1 MRVFLRPMLRVAGLV
16 AAVAGGLGAQAQKA
30 CEVNEGR
37 PSQVG
42 RATLAVQVASSAQD
56 PNSAAR
62 QLTSAV
68 KVLTDNGEKMDNQVG
83 RNLVLGKALVLWS
96 MQPNV
101 ELVTRRGSLGYST
114 NPDATIDLAAAIDT
128 AFKIVETANPE
139 CISETSRWRSQRAW
153 VALVNKAIERL
164 NADDVDAAEK
174 AAQTAIVLNP
184 YGPYGYVV
192 LASVKQKK
200 NQSSEAFGL
209 YQRAIDAASR
219 DTTYDEIRRQS
230 LIYLGNL
237 AADSAE
243 AVTDTTARKPY
254 VQTAKSAFEKV
265 LADKGADDLRENAKS
280 GMCRVAIASGDTAVL
295 RSMYKEPMTSPG
307 GFSYSDLMNA
317 GVCMARAEM
326 VNEATQMFLAAY
338 DKNPYHRDALSNL
351 AIMYLRKDNHE
362 GAIPLTERLVTV
374 EPNNPENHQLLV
386 LAYAGVAKK
395 TRDARL
401 AGSGKAA
408 PATKGKATTKAAPA
422 PAGPRLSQAAQD
434 SLFKL
439 EQEYNAKAVAANEK
453 REKMAFKV
461 TLSDFS
467 ITDEKSTVAG
477 TVQNTGSA
485 DKDVTVKVEFL
496 DRTGRVVATKEAA
509 VGNVAAGRSGRF
521 SVTTTPGKEVAAF
534 RYAPIE

>member
-1 MRVFLRPMLRVAGLV
+1 MSVFLRPVIRAAGIATVVAS
-16 AAVAGGLGAQAQKA
+16 GLGAQAQKA

-42 RATLAVQVASSAQD
+42 RATLAVQVAASSQD
-56 PNSAAR
+56 PSAAAR

-68 KVLTDNGEKMDNQVG
+68 KTLTDNGEKMDNQVG
-83 RNLVLGKALVLWS
+83 RNFVLGKALVLWS

-101 ELVTRRGSLGYST
+101 ELVARRGSLGYGT

-128 AFKIVETANPE
+128 AFKVVETANPE
-139 CISETSRWRSQRAW
+139 CIGETSRWRSQRAW
-153 VALVNKAIERL
+153 VNLVNKAIERL
-164 NADDVDAAEK
+164 NADDVDAAEQ

-192 LASVKQKK
+192 LASVKQKR

-219 DTTYDEIRRQS
+219 DTSYDEIRRQS

-243 AVTDTTARKPY
+243 AVSDTAAKKPY
-254 VQTAKSAFEKV
+254 VQTAKTAFEKV
-265 LADKGADDLRENAKS
+265 LADQGAAELRENARS

-295 RSMYKEPMTSPG
+295 RTMYKDQMTTPG
-307 GFSYSDLMNA
+307 SFDYSDVMNA

-326 VNEATQMFLAAY
+326 VTEATTLFQAAY

-351 AIMYLRKDNHE
+351 AIMHLRKDNHE
-362 GAIPLTERLVTV
+362 AAVPLAERLVTV

-386 LAYAGVAKK
+386 LGYAGIAKK
-395 TRDARL
+395 ARDTRL
-401 AGSGKAA
+401 AGSAKAA
-408 PATKGKATTKAAPA
+408 PTKGKAGTKTTPAA
-422 PAGPRLSQAAQD
+422 RISQAVQD
-434 SLFKL
+434 SLFKV
-439 EQEYNAKAVAANEK
+439 EQEFNAKAVAANEK
-453 REKMAFKV
+453 REKLAFKV

-467 ITDEKSTVAG
+467 TTDEKSTVAG
-477 TVQNTGSA
+477 TIQNTGSA
-485 DKDVTVKVEFL
+485 DKDVVMKVDFL
-496 DRTGRVVATKEAA
+496 DRTGRVIATKEAA
-509 VGNVAAGRSGRF
+509 VGNVAAGRSSRF
-521 SVTTTPGKEVAAF
+521 TVTTTPGKEVAAF

>member
-1 MRVFLRPMLRVAGLV
+1 MSVFLRPVMRAAGLLTV
-16 AAVAGGLGAQAQKA
+16 LASGLGAQAQKA

-56 PNSAAR
+56 PSAAAR

-68 KVLTDNGEKMDNQVG
+68 KALTDNGEKMDNQVG

-101 ELVTRRGSLGYST
+101 ELVSRRGSLGFSQ
-114 NPDATIDLAAAIDT
+114 NPDAMIDLAAAIDT
-128 AFKIVETANPE
+128 AFKVVETANPE
-139 CISETSRWRSQRAW
+139 CIAETSRWRSQRAW
-153 VALVNKAIERL
+153 VGLVNKAIERL
-164 NADDVDAAEK
+164 NADDVDAAEQ
-174 AAQTAIVLNP
+174 AAQTAIVMNP

-192 LASVKQKK
+192 LASVKQKR
-200 NQSSEAFGL
+200 NMSSEAFGL

-219 DTTYDEIRRQS
+219 DTSYDEIRRQS

-243 AVTDTTARKPY
+243 AAADTLARRPY

-265 LADKGADDLRENAKS
+265 LADKGADDLRANARS

-295 RSMYKEPMTSPG
+295 RTMYKDQLATPG
-307 GFSYSDLMNA
+307 GFAYSDLMNA

-326 VNEATQMFLAAY
+326 IGEATQLFQAAY

-351 AIMYLRKDNHE
+351 AIMHLRKDNHD
-362 GAIPLTERLVTV
+362 ASIPLTERLVSV

-395 TRDARL
+395 ARDTRL
-401 AGSGKAA
+401 AGSKAA
-408 PATKGKATTKAAPA
+408 PTKGKTATKAASTPK
-422 PAGPRLSQAAQD
+422 LSQATQD
-434 SLFKL
+434 SLFKV
-439 EQEYNAKAVAANEK
+439 EQEFNAKAVAANEK
-453 REKMAFKV
+453 REKLPFKV

-477 TVQNTGSA
+477 TIQNASA
-485 DKDVTVKVEFL
+485 TDKEITMKVDFL
-496 DRTGRVVATKEAA
+496 DSAGRVIATKEAV

-521 SVTTTPGKEVAAF
+521 SVTTTPGKDVAAF

>member
-1 MRVFLRPMLRVAGLV
+1 MSVFLRPAFRAVGLV
-16 AAVAGGLGAQAQKA
+16 AVVASGLGAQAQKA

-56 PNSAAR
+56 PSAAAR

-68 KVLTDNGEKMDNQVG
+68 KGLTDNGEKMDNQVG

-101 ELVTRRGSLGYST
+101 ELVTRRGSLGFT
-114 NPDATIDLAAAIDT
+114 QNPDAMIDLAAAIDT
-128 AFKIVETANPE
+128 AFKVVETANPE
-139 CISETSRWRSQRAW
+139 CIAETSRWRSQRAW
-153 VALVNKAIERL
+153 VGLVNKAIERL
-164 NADDVDAAEK
+164 NADDVDAAEQ
-174 AAQTAIVLNP
+174 AAQTAIVMNP

-192 LASVKQKK
+192 LASVKQKR
-200 NQSSEAFGL
+200 NMSSEAFGL

-219 DTTYDEIRRQS
+219 DTSYDDIRRQS

-243 AVTDTTARKPY
+243 AAADTLARRPY
-254 VQTAKSAFEKV
+254 VQTARSAFEKV
-265 LADKGADDLRENAKS
+265 LADKGADELRANARS

-295 RSMYKEPMTSPG
+295 RTMYKDQLATPG
-307 GFSYSDLMNA
+307 GFPYSDLMNA

-326 VNEATQMFLAAY
+326 IVEATQLFQAAY

-351 AIMYLRKDNHE
+351 AIMYLRKDNHD
-362 GAIPLTERLVTV
+362 ASVPLTERLISV

-395 TRDARL
+395 ARDTRL
-401 AGSGKAA
+401 AGSKAP
-408 PATKGKATTKAAPA
+408 PAKVKTPTKAAPA
-422 PAGPRLSQAAQD
+422 SAPRLSQAAQD
-434 SLFKL
+434 SLFKI
-439 EQEYNAKAVAANEK
+439 EQEFNTKAVAANEK
-453 REKMAFKV
+453 REKLPFKV
-461 TLSDFS
+461 TLSDFT

-477 TVQNTGSA
+477 TIQNSSAA
-485 DKDVTVKVEFL
+485 DKEITMKVDFL
-496 DRTGRVVATKEAA
+496 DRAGRVIATKEAV

-521 SVTTTPGKEVAAF
+521 SVTTTPGKDVAAF

>member
-1 MRVFLRPMLRVAGLV
+1 MSVFLRSALRAAGL
-16 AAVAGGLGAQAQKA
+16 ATALASGLGAQAQKA

-42 RATLAVQVASSAQD
+42 RATLAVQVASAAQD
-56 PNSAAR
+56 PNAAAR

-68 KVLTDNGEKMDNQVG
+68 KALTDNGEKMDNQVG

-101 ELVTRRGSLGYST
+101 ELVARRGSLGYGS

-128 AFKIVETANPE
+128 AFKVVETANPE
-139 CISETSRWRSQRAW
+139 CIGETSRWRAQRAW
-153 VALVNKAIERL
+153 VNLVNKAIERL
-164 NADDVDAAEK
+164 NAEDIDAAEQ

-192 LASVKQKK
+192 LASVKQKR

-243 AVTDTTARKPY
+243 AVTDTAAKKPY
-254 VQTAKSAFEKV
+254 VQTARSAFERV
-265 LADKGADDLRENAKS
+265 LADKAADELRENARS

-295 RSMYKEPMTSPG
+295 RDMYKESMTNPG
-307 GFSYSDLMNA
+307 AFSYGDLMNA

-326 VNEATQMFLAAY
+326 VNDATMLFQAAY

-351 AIMYLRKDNHE
+351 AIMHLRKDNHE
-362 GAIPLTERLVTV
+362 AAIPLTERLVSV

-386 LAYAGVAKK
+386 LAYAGIAKK
-395 TRDARL
+395 SRDARL
-401 AGSGKAA
+401 AGSAKA
-408 PATKGKATTKAAPA
+408 PAKGKATKGAPA
-422 PAGPRLSQAAQD
+422 TPRLSQAAQD
-434 SLFKL
+434 SLCKM
-439 EQEYNAKAVAANEK
+439 EQEFNAKAVAANEK
-453 REKMAFKV
+453 REGLAIKI

-467 ITDEKSTVAG
+467 ITEEKSTVAG
-477 TVQNTGSA
+477 TVQNSGST
-485 DKDVTVKVEFL
+485 DKDITVKVEFL
-496 DRTGRVVATKEAA
+496 DRTGRVVATQEAA

-534 RYAPIE
+534 RYAPIQ

>member
-1 MRVFLRPMLRVAGLV
+1 MSAFLRPMIRAAGLATVV
-16 AAVAGGLGAQAQKA
+16 ASGLGAQAQKA

-42 RATLAVQVASSAQD
+42 RATLAVQVAQSQQD
-56 PNSAAR
+56 PNAVAR

-68 KVLTDNGEKMDNQVG
+68 KALTDNGEKMDNQVG

-101 ELVTRRGSLGYST
+101 ELVTRRGSLGYT
-114 NPDATIDLAAAIDT
+114 QNPDGMVDLAAAIDT

-139 CISETSRWRSQRAW
+139 CISETARWRGQRAW
-153 VALVNKAIERL
+153 INLVNKSIERM
-164 NADDVDAAEK
+164 NADDIDAAEL
-174 AAQTAIVLNP
+174 AAKNAIVLNP

-192 LASVKQKK
+192 LASVKQKR

-243 AVTDTTARKPY
+243 AVTDTAARKPY

-265 LADKGADDLRENAKS
+265 LADKGADELRENARS

-295 RSMYKEPMTSPG
+295 RTMYKDPLTSPG
-307 GFSYSDLMNA
+307 GFSYHDLMNA

-326 VNEATQMFLAAY
+326 VTEATQLFQAAY

-351 AIMYLRKDNHE
+351 AIMHLRKDNHE
-362 GAIPLTERLVTV
+362 AAIPLTERLVTV
-374 EPNNPENHQLLV
+374 EPNNQENHQLLV

-395 TRDARL
+395 ARDARI
-401 AGSGKAA
+401 AGSAKAA
-408 PATKGKATTKAAPA
+408 AATKGKATTKAAPTT
-422 PAGPRLSQAAQD
+422 PRLSQAAQD
-434 SLFKL
+434 SLFKI
-439 EQEYNAKAVAANEK
+439 EQEFNAKAVAANES
-453 REKMAFKV
+453 RENLALKI

-477 TVQNTGSA
+477 TVQNTSST

-509 VGNVAAGRSGRF
+509 VGKVAAGRSGRF

-534 RYAPIE
+534 RYMPIK

>member
-1 MRVFLRPMLRVAGLV
+1 MSAFLRSAFRAMGLATVVAS
-16 AAVAGGLGAQAQKA
+16 GLGAQAQKA

-42 RATLAVQVASSAQD
+42 RATLAVQVASAAQD
-56 PNSAAR
+56 PAAAAR

-68 KVLTDNGEKMDNQVG
+68 KALTDNGEKMDNQVG
-83 RNLVLGKALVLWS
+83 RNFVLGKALVLWS

-101 ELVTRRGSLGYST
+101 ELVVRRGSLGYST
-114 NPDATIDLAAAIDT
+114 NPDATTDLAAAIDT
-128 AFKIVETANPE
+128 AFKVVETANPE

-153 VALVNKAIERL
+153 VGLVNKAIERL
-164 NADDVDAAEK
+164 NADDVDAAEQ

-192 LASVKQKK
+192 LASVKQKR
-200 NQSSEAFGL
+200 NQSSESFGL

-219 DTTYDEIRRQS
+219 DTSYDEIRRQS

-243 AVTDTTARKPY
+243 AVTDTAAKKPY
-254 VQTAKSAFEKV
+254 VQTAKSAFERV
-265 LADKGADDLRENAKS
+265 LADKGAAELRENARS
-280 GMCRVAIASGDTAVL
+280 GMCRVALASGDTATL
-295 RSMYKEPMTSPG
+295 REMYKEPMASPG

-317 GVCMARAEM
+317 GVCMARGEM
-326 VNEATQMFLAAY
+326 VNDATMLFQAAY

-351 AIMYLRKDNHE
+351 AIMYLRKDNHD
-362 GAIPLTERLVTV
+362 AAVPLTERLVAV

-386 LAYAGVAKK
+386 LAYAGIAKRS
-395 TRDARL
+395 RDARL
-401 AGSGKAA
+401 AGSAKAA
-408 PATKGKATTKAAPA
+408 PATKGKTPAKAAPA
-422 PAGPRLSQAAQD
+422 APRLSQAAQD

-439 EQEYNAKAVAANEK
+439 EQEFNAKAVAANEK
-453 REKMAFKV
+453 RENIALKV

-477 TVQNTGSA
+477 TIQNSGST
-485 DKDVTVKVEFL
+485 DKNVTVKVEFL
-496 DRTGRVVATKEAA
+496 DRTGKVIATKEAA
-509 VGNVAAGRSGRF
+509 VGTVAAGRSSRF
-521 SVTTTPGKEVAAF
+521 SVTTTPGKDVAAF
-534 RYAPIE
+534 RYLPIE

>member
-1 MRVFLRPMLRVAGLV
+1 MSALLRSALRAAGLATVV
-16 AAVAGGLGAQAQKA
+16 ASGLGAQAQKA

-42 RATLAVQVASSAQD
+42 RATLAVQVASAAQD
-56 PNSAAR
+56 PNAAAR

-68 KVLTDNGEKMDNQVG
+68 KALTDNGEKMDNQVG

-101 ELVTRRGSLGYST
+101 EQVARRGSLGYST

-128 AFKIVETANPE
+128 AFKVVETANPE
-139 CISETSRWRSQRAW
+139 CISETSRWRAQRAW
-153 VALVNKAIERL
+153 VGLVNKAIERL
-164 NADDVDAAEK
+164 NAEDIDAAEQ
-174 AAQTAIVLNP
+174 AAQSAIVLNP

-192 LASVKQKK
+192 LASVKQKR

-243 AVTDTTARKPY
+243 AVTDTAAKRPY
-254 VQTAKSAFEKV
+254 VQTAKSAFERV
-265 LADKGADDLRENAKS
+265 LSDKAADELRENARS

-295 RSMYKEPMTSPG
+295 RDMYKESMTNPG
-307 GFSYSDLMNA
+307 AFSYSDLMNA

-326 VNEATQMFLAAY
+326 VNDATMLFQAAY

-351 AIMYLRKDNHE
+351 AIMHLRKDNHE
-362 GAIPLTERLVTV
+362 AAIPLTERLVTV

-386 LAYAGVAKK
+386 LAYAGLAKK
-395 TRDARL
+395 SRDARL
-401 AGSGKAA
+401 AGSAKAA
-408 PATKGKATTKAAPA
+408 PTKGKATAKAAPA
-422 PAGPRLSQAAQD
+422 APRLSQAAQD

-439 EQEYNAKAVAANEK
+439 EQEFNGKAVAANEK
-453 REKMAFKV
+453 RENMAFKV
-461 TLSDFS
+461 SLSDFS

-477 TVQNTGSA
+477 TIQNSGST
-485 DKDVTVKVEFL
+485 DKDITIKVEFL

>member
-1 MRVFLRPMLRVAGLV
+1 MPVFLRPILRAAGLATVV
-16 AAVAGGLGAQAQKA
+16 ASGLGAQAQKA

-37 PSQVG
+37 PSPVG

-68 KVLTDNGEKMDNQVG
+68 KALTDNGEKMDNQVG

-114 NPDATIDLAAAIDT
+114 NPDAMIDLAAAIDT
-128 AFKIVETANPE
+128 AFKVVETANPE
-139 CISETSRWRSQRAW
+139 CIGETSRWRSQRAW
-153 VALVNKAIERL
+153 VGLVNKAIERL
-164 NADDVDAAEK
+164 NADDVDEAEK

-192 LASVKQKK
+192 LASVKQKR

-219 DTTYDEIRRQS
+219 DTSYDEIRRQS

-265 LADKGADDLRENAKS
+265 LADKGADELRENARS
-280 GMCRVAIASGDTAVL
+280 GMCRVAIASGDTTAL
-295 RSMYKEPMTSPG
+295 RTMYKDPLSSPG
-307 GFSYSDLMNA
+307 GFTYGDLMNA

-326 VNEATQMFLAAY
+326 VDEATQMFQAAY

-351 AIMYLRKDNHE
+351 AIMHLRKDRHE
-362 GAIPLTERLVTV
+362 AAVPLTERLVTV

-386 LAYAGVAKK
+386 LAYAGIAKK
-395 TRDARL
+395 ARDARI
-401 AGSGKAA
+401 AGSAKA
-408 PATKGKATTKAAPA
+408 PAKGKTPTKTAA
-422 PAGPRLSQAAQD
+422 PRLSQATQD

-439 EQEYNAKAVAANEK
+439 EQEFNAKAVSANEK
-453 REKMAFKV
+453 REKMSFKV

-485 DKDVTVKVEFL
+485 DKNVTVKVDFL

>member
-1 MRVFLRPMLRVAGLV
+1 MSVSLRPIVRAAGLATV
-16 AAVAGGLGAQAQKA
+16 IASGLGAQAQKS

-37 PSQVG
+37 PSPVG
-42 RATLAVQVASSAQD
+42 RATLAVQVASSTQD
-56 PNSAAR
+56 PSAAAR

-68 KVLTDNGEKMDNQVG
+68 KFLTDNGEKMDNQVG

-101 ELVTRRGSLGYST
+101 ELVTRRGSLGYSV
-114 NPDATIDLAAAIDT
+114 NPDAMVDLAAAIDT
-128 AFKIVETANPE
+128 AFKVVETANPE
-139 CISETSRWRSQRAW
+139 CIAETSRWRSQRAW
-153 VALVNKAIERL
+153 VGLVNKAIERL
-164 NADDVDAAEK
+164 NADDVDAAAQ
-174 AAQTAIVLNP
+174 AAQTAIVMNP

-192 LASVKQKK
+192 LANVKQKQNK
-200 NQSSEAFGL
+200 SSEAFGL

-219 DTTYDEIRRQS
+219 DTSYDEIRRQS

-243 AVTDTTARKPY
+243 LVTDTTARRPY
-254 VQTAKSAFEKV
+254 VQTAQAAFEKV
-265 LADKGADDLRENAKS
+265 LADKGADDLRENARS
-280 GMCRVAIASGDTAVL
+280 GMCRVAIAAGDTSVL
-295 RSMYKEPMTSPG
+295 RTMYKDPLTAPG
-307 GFSYSDLMNA
+307 GFGYSDLMNA

-326 VNEATQMFLAAY
+326 VTEATQLFQAAY
-338 DKNPYHRDALSNL
+338 EKNPYHRDALSNL
-351 AIMYLRKDNHE
+351 AIMHLRKDNHDA
-362 GAIPLTERLVTV
+362 AIPLAERLVSV

-386 LAYAGVAKK
+386 LAYAGVAK
-395 TRDARL
+395 RAREARL
-401 AGSGKAA
+401 AGSAKAA
-408 PATKGKATTKAAPA
+408 PATKGKTPAKAA

-434 SLFKL
+434 SLFKI
-439 EQEYNAKAVAANEK
+439 EQEFNAKAVAANEK
-453 REKMAFKV
+453 REKLAFKV
-461 TLSDFS
+461 SLSDFS

-485 DKDVTVKVEFL
+485 DKDVTVKVDFL

>member
-1 MRVFLRPMLRVAGLV
+1 MFVFLRPVMRATGLATVIAG
-16 AAVAGGLGAQAQKA
+16 ALGAQAQKA

-56 PNSAAR
+56 PNAAAR

-101 ELVTRRGSLGYST
+101 ELVARRGSLGYST
-114 NPDATIDLAAAIDT
+114 NPEGTIDLAAAIDT
-128 AFKIVETANPE
+128 AFKVVETAHPE
-139 CISETSRWRSQRAW
+139 CISETARWRAQKAW

-164 NADDVDAAEK
+164 NAEDMDAAEQ
-174 AAQTAIVLNP
+174 AAQTAIVMNP

-192 LASVKQKK
+192 LASVKQKR

-243 AVTDTTARKPY
+243 AVTDTNARKPY

-265 LADKGADDLRENAKS
+265 IADKGANELRENARS
-280 GMCRVAIASGDTAVL
+280 GMCRVAIVSGDTAVL
-295 RSMYKEPMTSPG
+295 RSMYKEPMTTPG
-307 GFSYSDLMNA
+307 GFPYADLMNA

-326 VNEATQMFLAAY
+326 VTEATLLFQAAY

-351 AIMYLRKDNHE
+351 AIMHLRRDNHE
-362 GAIPLTERLVTV
+362 AAMPLTERLVAV

-386 LAYAGVAKK
+386 LAYAGIAKK
-395 TRDARL
+395 ARDARI

-408 PATKGKATTKAAPA
+408 ATTKAKASSKAVPA
-422 PAGPRLSQAAQD
+422 RLSQAAQD
-434 SLFKL
+434 SLFKI
-439 EQEYNAKAVAANEK
+439 EQEFNAKAVAANEK
-453 REKMAFKV
+453 REKMTFKV
-461 TLSDFS
+461 TLTDFS

-477 TVQNTGSA
+477 SVQNSGSA
-485 DKDVTVKVEFL
+485 DKDITMKIDFL
-496 DRTGRVVATKEAA
+496 DRTGRVIATKESA

-521 SVTTTPGKEVAAF
+521 SVTTSPGKEVAAF